1 MEAKASKSS
10 NWRGLVICLLVALI
24 VRVLALAAFAPVQE
38 PHGDEGYYLQQAEAI
53 YAGEG
58 HPGAFRAPGYPAF
71 MAGVLRVLGTELDGI
86 RWVQIAISLL
96 MVAGVFHLVRLRFG
110 GRAALISGLACA
122 LSPGLV
128 HYTHFLWSEGLT
140 AALAL
145 GVFMLLDR
153 FDRRDETWVLALA
166 GLALG
171 ITGLVRETFALFTA
185 FVIVWILW
193 RDRERLGR
201 ALGRAAILGLCTA
214 SVILPWT
221 ARNYQLHDS
230 FVLISTCRWFPI
242 ALGNLGLSD
251 APEAELDAD
260 MQRHRQKVAKRS
272 EVGAE
277 RYWKKV
283 AVATIAAEQPTWFF
297 DKLASNT
304 PKLFTLRSQTARFLR
319 KNPREEAGALG
330 SRTKPVSP
338 SLVREDSWLVT
349 STPRAHALI
358 ATDIV
363 LYVLTM
369 VLGLA
374 SLWLVRGGRLHVL
387 IVALFLFTFLIY
399 TVANATQRFLVPLL
413 PLLLLY
419 TGPLL
424 APARDGY
431 EAPPLPWWRK
441 LGATVTVAVFLAC
454 VWNSWGG
461 AVRLWDAV

>member
-1 MEAKASKSS
+1 MEAKALKSAG
-10 NWRGLVICLLVALI
+10 WRELGICLIVGLV

-38 PHGDEGYYLQQAEAI
+38 PHGDEGYYITQAEAI
-53 YAGEG
+53 YKGEG

-71 MAGVLRVLGTELDGI
+71 MAGVLRTLGTELNGV
-86 RWVQIAISLL
+86 RWVQIVISLL
-96 MVAGVFHLVRLRFG
+96 MIAGVFHLVRVRFG
-110 GRAALISGLACA
+110 QRAALISGLACA

-128 HYTHFLWSEGLT
+128 HYTHFLWSEGIT

-153 FDRRDETWVLALA
+153 FERRDETWVLAVA
-166 GLALG
+166 GLLLG
-171 ITGLVRETFALFTA
+171 LTGLVRETFALFTA

-193 RDRERLGR
+193 YGRERLGR

-242 ALGNLGLSD
+242 AIGNLTQADLPEDEID
-251 APEAELDAD
+251 AAMA
-260 MQRHRQKVAKRS
+260 RHRKAVANRS

-283 AVATIAAEQPTWFF
+283 AVATIQAEQPTWFF
-297 DKLASNT
+297 DKLGSNT
-304 PKLFTLRSQTARFLR
+304 PKLFALRSQLTRFLR
-319 KNPREEAGALG
+319 NE
-330 SRTKPVSP
+330 
-338 SLVREDSWLVT
+338 WLVT
-349 STPRAHALI
+349 STSRAHALI
-358 ATDIV
+358 ATDIA

-399 TVANATQRFLVPLL
+399 TVANATRRFLVPLM
-413 PLLLLY
+413 PLLLIY

-424 APARDGY
+424 APARGGD
-431 EAPPLPWWRK
+431 EREPLPAWRK
-441 LGATVTVAVFLAC
+441 LGAALTVGVFLAC
-454 VWNSWGG
+454 VWKSWGG
-461 AVRLWDAV
+461 VVRLWSAV